1 MRTLTARVR
10 NGRLVMDEPTGLPE
24 GATIELAIAGDA
36 DDLDDE
42 ERARLHSALRR
53 SWASAKAGKARPID
67 RIKS

>member
-1 MRTLTARVR
+1 
-10 NGRLVMDEPTGLPE
+10 MDEPTGLPE